1 MFPLLLQKP
10 SRNSK
15 SKDHV
20 QCLVKR
26 LAYWRAGELQKLV
39 KECTVI
45 QGRLNSPKF
54 DPKHHEQVFVR
65 LMLQGKISSALKWI
79 GSQQSH
85 PLQTTDDVIETL
97 RSKHPPPAPTVDG
110 SNLKGPVM
118 EIEDV
123 IFDSID
129 ADLIHRTAKKI
140 SGSAGP
146 SGADAEIWQRIL
158 CSKQF
163 KKKPDKLC
171 ECIAE
176 LAKKLC
182 CKLVNPDHI
191 KSYTACRLI
200 PLSKN
205 PSGVRPIGI
214 GEVLRRIVG
223 KAITTVLKPDLLN
236 CTAPIQTCGGLP
248 GGVEAAIHAMR
259 KLYNDPETEAVLLV
273 DADNAFNSLNRETA
287 LNNLQYTCPEF
298 FKYVLNTYRKP
309 AELYINNSDDIVYS
323 QEGTTQGDTTAMPIY
338 ACSVMPLLNTL
349 RKQEHSCTI
358 EDPCTTKDPCT
369 TPYT

>member
-1 MFPLLLQKP
+1 MSFPFIRFQLLERCTTTTTTKARQQQRFADLFIPLYNDKNTKWFCHTCSDNPFSKCKVTLPSPDLVLSSIEQAVWGVLKGSEITEVVTDIYSKIVKWKKNMFKVPTGKAGQDFIDEVAKAMTYYTSGSHFESVALTMLMIMFPLLLQKP

-65 LMLQGKISSALKWI
+65 LMLQGKISSALMWI

-97 RSKHPPPAPTVDG
+97 RSKHPPPAPTVAG
-110 SNLKGPVM
+110 STLQGPVM

-191 KSYTACRLI
+191 KCYTACRLI

-214 GEVLRRIVG
+214 
-223 KAITTVLKPDLLN
+223 
-236 CTAPIQTCGGLP
+236 
-248 GGVEAAIHAMR
+248 
-259 KLYNDPETEAVLLV
+259 
-273 DADNAFNSLNRETA
+273 
-287 LNNLQYTCPEF
+287 
-298 FKYVLNTYRKP
+298 
-309 AELYINNSDDIVYS
+309 
-323 QEGTTQGDTTAMPIY
+323 
-338 ACSVMPLLNTL
+338 
-349 RKQEHSCTI
+349 
-358 EDPCTTKDPCT
+358 
-369 TPYT
+369 